1 MKNNL
6 FLIETSG
13 LDRNKGVLFADSL
26 EDGKLVKNF
35 YDRNIEWK
43 DCAYYHIYITSD
55 EEIKEGDWVIKI
67 SSLYKGG
74 GIAQKYSFIDAQFED
89 IIFKKIILT
98 TDPDLIKDGVQ
109 QISDEFLEWFVKNP
123 SCKSVEID
131 TYSKKIGVETDAN
144 GYREMDVFGK
154 DYKIIIPQEEPK
166 EDWIYN
172 NPQCKQIE
180 SCSKS
185 LSKKCICPQ
194 KEFKQNTKDE
204 VDKFFVDLVCN
215 KQETLEEV
223 AELATNNP
231 DLTWE
236 NKYAKEK
243 FIEGAKSDVARNYWF
258 KIFKEKFI
266 VESNGK

>member
-1 MKNNL
+1 MRNL
-6 FLIETSG
+6 YLIPTDKPSRLVYLTKKGKEVFKDLRLFDRLMPNI
-13 LDRNKGVLFADSL
+13 LDSENQ
-26 EDGKLVKNF
+26 
-35 YDRNIEWK
+35 
-43 DCAYYHIYITSD
+43 HIYITSD
-55 EEIKEGDWVIKI
+55 EEIQEDNWVFEC
-67 SSLYKGG
+67 SLNWVFKSHKHGLPNYNPNK
-74 GIAQKYSFIDAQFED
+74 
-89 IIFKKIILT
+89 KKIILT

-109 QISDEFLEWFVKNP
+109 QISDEFLEWFVENP

-204 VDKFFVDLVCN
+204 VDLLVNELINKFTNWSGSYVYRDKLIEIYEQN
-215 KQETLEEV
+215 K
-223 AELATNNP
+223 
-231 DLTWE
+231 
-236 NKYAKEK
+236 KK
-243 FIEGAKSDVARNYWF
+243 
-258 KIFKEKFI
+258 
-266 VESNGK
+266 